1 MLALLASL
9 QFAAPSAALTPA
21 AQDTVPVVTL
31 AEALERATRFDPNYV
46 AAVGQVENA
55 EWGRR
60 NAILAF
66 ILPSIELSTSYTQ
79 SSTATFNFGT
89 GGFSQQFV
97 AAQAFGSY
105 EVFTGGRRLFD
116 LQREK
121 ALVQGA
127 EAGELEARLLS
138 ALETERAYYDVLGSR
153 ELGVTAEA
161 RLRRADEQLS
171 VARARVLS
179 GAAVQ
184 TDSLQLLLE
193 RARARVELLRADS
206 RTDIAR
212 LELGRRIGL
221 PGPADAAPLAEEP
234 TTIPLT
240 LEEAVALALEQGPAY
255 RVARADERAA
265 SADLK
270 ARRSAYLP
278 QVLLTGQINAF
289 DERYWPNA
297 TKYSQ
302 FTVGASLPIWD
313 GGRRE
318 LAVSQARVRR
328 DVARAIREDLER
340 AARRDVTAAYEA
352 FTTSVEAAEV
362 ARDAVIVA
370 RENFRVQD
378 ARYRG
383 GASTILDL
391 VESQVSLSDAE
402 SGLVTARYSA
412 LLARAG
418 LEVIVGQRFT
428 NMKETQ

>member
-9 QFAAPSAALTPA
+9 QFAAPSAVLTP

-31 AEALERATRFDPNYV
+31 AEALERATLFDPNYV
-46 AAVGQVENA
+46 AAAGQVDNA
-55 EWGRR
+55 EWARR
-60 NAILAF
+60 NAITAF
-66 ILPSIELSTSYTQ
+66 ILPSLELSTSYTQ

-97 AAQAFGSY
+97 AAQAFASY

-121 ALVQGA
+121 AALEGA
-127 EAGELEARLLS
+127 RAGELEARLLA

-153 ELGVTAEA
+153 ELRGTAEA

-193 RARARVELLRADS
+193 RARARVDLLRATS
-206 RTDIAR
+206 RSDVAR

-221 PGPADAAPLAEEP
+221 TGPADAAPLAEEP

-255 RVARADERAA
+255 RVARSDERAA

-270 ARRSAYLP
+270 ARKSAYLP
-278 QVLLTGQINAF
+278 QILLTGQTNAF
-289 DERYWPNA
+289 DQRYWPDA

-302 FTVGASLPIWD
+302 FTLGASWPLWD

-328 DVARAIREDLER
+328 DVARSVREDLER

-352 FTTSVEAAEV
+352 FSTSVEAAEV
-362 ARDAVIVA
+362 AREAVIVA

-391 VESQVSLSDAE
+391 LESQVSLSDAE
-402 SGLVTARYSA
+402 SGLVTARYAA
-412 LLARAG
+412 LLSRAG

-428 NMKETQ
+428 NMKGSQ